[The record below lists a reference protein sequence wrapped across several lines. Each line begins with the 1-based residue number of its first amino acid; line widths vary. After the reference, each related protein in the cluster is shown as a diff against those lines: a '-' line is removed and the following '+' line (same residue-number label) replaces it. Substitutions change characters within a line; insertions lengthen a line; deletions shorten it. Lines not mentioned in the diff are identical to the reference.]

1 MQYILDINYH
11 LNVNLRLSMYTTDM
25 YNIIFFGKSLEYKYY
40 NLCILYTCI
49 LYTDVSVHCNKLG
62 NII

>member
-1 MQYILDINYH
+1 
-11 LNVNLRLSMYTTDM
+11 MYTTDM

-40 NLCILYTCI
+40 NLCIFYTCI
-49 LYTDVSVHCNKLG
+49 LYTDLSVNKLG

>member
-25 YNIIFFGKSLEYKYY
+25 YNIIF
-40 NLCILYTCI
+40 N
-49 LYTDVSVHCNKLG
+49 CNKLG
-62 NII
+62 NIIQLSFILFCYQIIVDKIPCW